1 MLMIRLQRTGRKNE
15 PHFRLVLTEK
25 TTSPR
30 GKHIELLGFINPKS
44 KARSLEKERISH
56 WLSKG
61 TQLSDTARNLLISD
75 KVLEGKKAPK
85 HKTPKKV
92 AEKK

>member
-61 TQLSDTARNLLISD
+61 AQLSDTARNLLISE
-75 KVLEGKKAPK
+75 KVLEGKKVPK
-85 HKTPKKV
+85 HKTSKKV

>member
-1 MLMIRLQRTGRKNE
+1 MIRLQRTGRKNE

-61 TQLSDTARNLLISD
+61 AQLSDTARNLLISE
-75 KVLEGKKAPK
+75 KVLEGKKVPK
-85 HKTPKKV
+85 HKTSKKV